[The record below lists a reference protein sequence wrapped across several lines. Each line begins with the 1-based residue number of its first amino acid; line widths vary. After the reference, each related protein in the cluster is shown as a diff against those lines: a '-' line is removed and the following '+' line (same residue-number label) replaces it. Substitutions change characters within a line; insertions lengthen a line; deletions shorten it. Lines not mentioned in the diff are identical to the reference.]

1 MVPPTHALLQPQARN
16 SRQRH
21 FVGRLWEWQ
30 VQSDVHA
37 LTTSTPEWNEGWP
50 ARACIMCL
58 CTSTCLCVRARVF
71 DYVHVCLCTCTC
83 VCVRPRVF
91 VYVHACVYQLHEC
104 PPQTCTTFPHPN
116 VCMHALKMHT
126 HAHAHTP
133 TYSSSS
139 THLNK
144 HTQGPLFPPLTYQHI
159 FFPYAHPP
167 PPPTHIPAA

>member
-91 VYVHACVYQLHEC
+91 VYVHVCL
-104 PPQTCTTFPHPN
+104 CT
-116 VCMHALKMHT
+116 CMHVFISFMNVPHKLAPHSHTQMCVCTHSKCTHTRTHT
-126 HAHAHTP
+126 HQHTAAQAP
-133 TYSSSS
+133 T
-139 THLNK
+139 
-144 HTQGPLFPPLTYQHI
+144 
-159 FFPYAHPP
+159 
-167 PPPTHIPAA
+167 